1 MESLRKAYGAL
12 KDSTNVGLAW
22 INSDF
27 KDLDIAIIKATNHDE
42 RPPKERHIRKI
53 VVAVSVSRPRADVA
67 YCIYALSRRLS
78 KTRNWIVA
86 IKTLIV
92 FHRTLREADP
102 SFREELLRYSERR
115 NLFHVSKFKDYSSIL
130 AWDCSG
136 WIRTYG
142 VFLEERLECFR
153 TLNYDTESDEVHI
166 LKDDELLRKLPAVQQ
181 LLHRTVDCQ
190 PQGAAS
196 HNFLVQ
202 YAVALVL
209 KESFKMYCTISD
221 GITGLVAKFFKMP
234 KHEAIQVLDIY
245 RRAAQHTELLANFY
259 RFCKTLALART
270 SQFPILRQ
278 FPPSFLANVEEYVKE
293 APHAS
298 CVSSNRQL
306 EYRVREG
313 VRQKFEGTGREEIK
327 QQAKEFE
334 NDLKKVDSKEKPEF
348 INEKGTPTL
357 ISAKKPTDLIASN
370 QVNPKALAL
379 DQSNALALAIIQS
392 DDNPR
397 SSHDTLIDN
406 GKMNSGWELALVTE
420 PSKTNRA
427 QVTDSKMAGG
437 FDKLLLDSLYEDN
450 VARRQIQLHR
460 AGYNSWQEY
469 ETTTQN
475 TLTRYNP
482 FVTSND
488 VEPPS
493 NLQLSMMPQLDQ
505 QMIFHQHESGTVMVS
520 WNPYMVPQMR
530 NPNPNPNPNP
540 FGGPFIISSGMG
552 NRALL

>member
-12 KDSTNVGLAW
+12 KDSTKVGLAR

-27 KDLDIAIIKATNHDE
+27 KDLEIAIIKATNHDE

-53 VVAVSVSRPRADVA
+53 LVAVSVSRPRADVA

-102 SFREELLRYSERR
+102 SFREELLRYSQRI
-115 NLFHVSKFKDYSSIL
+115 NFFQVSKFKDDSSIL
-130 AWDCSG
+130 ALDCSR

-142 VFLEERLECFR
+142 LFLEERLECFR
-153 TLNYDTESDEVHI
+153 TLNYDTESDESCGKVHI
-166 LKDDELLRKLPAVQQ
+166 LKDDELLRKLPALQQ
-181 LLHRTVDCQ
+181 LLHRIVDCQ

-196 HNFLVQ
+196 HNFVVH

-221 GITGLVAKFFKMP
+221 GIASLTAKFFKMP

-259 RFCKTLALART
+259 KFCKTLALTQT

-278 FPPSFLANVEEYVKE
+278 FPPSFLATVEEYVKE
-293 APHAS
+293 APRAR
-298 CVSSNRQL
+298 CVSSTRQL

-313 VRQKFEGTGREEIK
+313 VTQKSEGTGREEIK
-327 QQAKEFE
+327 QQDKGFE
-334 NDLKKVDSKEKPEF
+334 NDLKKVDSKEKPGF

-357 ISAKKPTDLIASN
+357 ISAKEPTDLIASN

-392 DDNPR
+392 DDNP
-397 SSHDTLIDN
+397 HPTNDTLIDT

-420 PSKTNRA
+420 PSKMNRA

-450 VARRQIQLHR
+450 VARRQVQLHR
-460 AGYNSWQEY
+460 AGYSSWQEY

-475 TLTRYNP
+475 TLARHNP
-482 FVTSND
+482 FTTSND
-488 VEPPS
+488 VEPPN

-505 QMIFHQHESGTVMVS
+505 QMIFHQRESGTMMVP
-520 WNPYMVPQMR
+520 WNPYLVPQMS
-530 NPNPNPNPNP
+530 NPNP
-540 FGGPFIISSGMG
+540 FGGPFSISSGLMG
-552 NRALL
+552 NHALL